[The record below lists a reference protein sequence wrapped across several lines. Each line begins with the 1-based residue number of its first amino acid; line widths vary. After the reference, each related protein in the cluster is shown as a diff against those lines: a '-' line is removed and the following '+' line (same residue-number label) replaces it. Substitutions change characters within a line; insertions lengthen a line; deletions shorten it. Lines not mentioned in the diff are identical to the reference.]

1 MSESILLLD
10 PTSEQKPPGREP
22 AALPTSLDGLTV
34 GLLDITKA
42 KGDLFLDQ
50 LGLRLGERGIKA
62 RHYAKLTSAKPAAP
76 EVGQTIAE
84 ECDVVVEALAD

>member
-1 MSESILLLD
+1 MSESRVLLD
-10 PTSEQKPPGREP
+10 PTGESSPPGRTP
-22 AALPTSLDGLTV
+22 VKLPGSLDGLTV

-42 KGDLFLDQ
+42 KGDIFLDQ
-50 LGLRLGERGIKA
+50 LATRFSERGLKV

-76 EVGQTIAE
+76 EVGQIIAE

>member
-1 MSESILLLD
+1 MNDGEVMLD
-10 PTSEQKPPGREP
+10 PTAELAPPGREP
-22 AALPTSLDGLTV
+22 AALPASLDALTV

-50 LGLRLGERGIKA
+50 LGLRLAERGITV

>member
-1 MSESILLLD
+1 MNETTLLLD
-10 PTSEQKPPGREP
+10 PTSEHAPPDRQP
-22 AALPTSLDGLTV
+22 AALPRSLDGLTV

-50 LGLRLGERGIKA
+50 LGKRLAERGISV

-76 EVGQTIAE
+76 EVGQRIAG

>member
-1 MSESILLLD
+1 MNESELMLD
-10 PTSEQKPPGREP
+10 PTSELTPPGREP
-22 AALPTSLDGLTV
+22 AVLPATLDGLTV

-50 LGLRLGERGIKA
+50 LGLRLGERGIA
-62 RHYAKLTSAKPAAP
+62 VRHYAKLTSAKPAAP

>member
-1 MSESILLLD
+1 MNERDLLLD
-10 PTSEQKPPGREP
+10 PTSELEPPGREP
-22 AALPTSLDGLTV
+22 APLPSSLDGLRV

-50 LGLRLGERGIKA
+50 LGRRLGERGIEV

>member
-1 MSESILLLD
+1 MSERRVLLD
-10 PTSEQKPPGREP
+10 PTAESNPPGRARMKLP
-22 AALPTSLDGLTV
+22 ASLDGLTV

-42 KGDLFLDQ
+42 KGDIFLDQ
-50 LGLRLGERGIKA
+50 LAKRFTERGITV

>member
-1 MSESILLLD
+1 MSESDLLLD
-10 PTSEQKPPGREP
+10 PTSEQMPPGREP
-22 AALPTSLDGLTV
+22 VALPSSLDGLTV

-50 LGLRLGERGIKA
+50 LGLRLSERGIKV
-62 RHYAKLTSAKPAAP
+62 RHYAKLTSAKPAAS

>member
-1 MSESILLLD
+1 MSETERLLD
-10 PTSEQKPPGREP
+10 PTSELSSPGREP
-22 AALPTSLDGLTV
+22 VALPTSLDGLTV

-50 LGLRLGERGIKA
+50 LGLRFGERGIKV

>member
-1 MSESILLLD
+1 MNESSVLLD
-10 PTSEQKPPGREP
+10 PTAEMDPPGR
-22 AALPTSLDGLTV
+22 ARVALPASLDGLTV

-42 KGDLFLDQ
+42 KGDIFLDQ
-50 LGLRLGERGIKA
+50 LAKRFMERGIQV

-76 EVGQTIAE
+76 EVGQTIAA

>member
-1 MSESILLLD
+1 MSETTLLLD
-10 PTSEQKPPGREP
+10 PTSEQAPPGRRP
-22 AALPTSLDGLTV
+22 VALPPSLDGLTV
-34 GLLDITKA
+34 GLLDINKA

-50 LGLRLGERGIKA
+50 LGRRLAERGVGV

-76 EVGQTIAE
+76 EVGQRIAG